1 MAKILIAGDVIVV
14 TSSKKLGD
22 IKTLEKY
29 DPKALSLYET
39 DPVTNVKS
47 EIFKVGSTE
56 GVGNI
61 NKYGASFASESRD
74 GNGFATITLPIPDG
88 VKDVVAYASDE
99 VGFSLMKLNDVEA
112 GIDAALTAVAAKK
125 AAILEN
131 IEVK

>member
-14 TSSKKLGD
+14 TSSKKLED

-29 DPKALSLYET
+29 DPKALSLYEI

-47 EIFKVGSTE
+47 ETFKVGSTD
-56 GVGNI
+56 GKGSI

-74 GNGFATITLPIPDG
+74 GSGFATITLPIPDG

-99 VGFSLMKLNDVEA
+99 VGFSLMKLNEIEA
-112 GIDAALTAVAAKK
+112 GIDAALTEVATKK